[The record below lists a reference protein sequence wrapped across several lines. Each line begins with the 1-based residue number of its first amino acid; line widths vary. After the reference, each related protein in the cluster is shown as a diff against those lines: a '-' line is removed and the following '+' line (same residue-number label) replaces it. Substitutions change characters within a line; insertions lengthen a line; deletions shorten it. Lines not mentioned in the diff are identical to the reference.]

1 MGASSLRRG
10 TDLASIDRTRF
21 SILAD
26 AGELVTSWKCA
37 SARPLI
43 RCANFKEAAGP
54 SESMAM
60 KQITVLRGSCIAGG
74 LSRADYDLDIATAK
88 DRELILE
95 AVRSASSMRAIVA
108 LRSRM

>member
-10 TDLASIDRTRF
+10 TDFASIDGIRF

-26 AGELVTSWKCA
+26 AGELVTSWKSA

-43 RCANFKEAAGP
+43 RCANFKEAARP

-60 KQITVLRGSCIAGG
+60 KQITVLHRNCVAGC
-74 LSRADYDLDIATAK
+74 LARADYDLDIATAK
-88 DRELILE
+88 DWELILE
-95 AVRSASSMRAIVA
+95 AVRSATSMRAIVA
-108 LRSRM
+108 FRSRM

>member
-1 MGASSLRRG
+1 
-10 TDLASIDRTRF
+10 
-21 SILAD
+21 
-26 AGELVTSWKCA
+26 
-37 SARPLI
+37 
-43 RCANFKEAAGP
+43 
-54 SESMAM
+54 MAM
-60 KQITVLRGSCIAGG
+60 KQITVLRGSCVAGG